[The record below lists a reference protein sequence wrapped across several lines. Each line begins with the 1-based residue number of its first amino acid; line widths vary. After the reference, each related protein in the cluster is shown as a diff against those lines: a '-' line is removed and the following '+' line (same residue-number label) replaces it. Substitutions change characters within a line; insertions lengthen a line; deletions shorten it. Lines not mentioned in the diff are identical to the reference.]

1 MLLLLTDIACPRNY
15 NGDLVTKLMIQR
27 PYQDECS
34 RYECIYCPNN
44 GGAYQSDGLC
54 SGLKSGT
61 QPKVVAAGATGK
73 AVTVKG
79 P

>member
-1 MLLLLTDIACPRNY
+1 MLLLLTDIACPRNH
-15 NGDLVTKLMIQR
+15 NGDLDTRLMIQR

-44 GGAYQSDGLC
+44 NGFYQSNGLC

-61 QPKVVAAGATGK
+61 QPKVVAAAATGK
-73 AVTVKG
+73 GSTVRG
-79 P
+79 A